1 MYLSLLLFLIL
12 SAIISYLFITYGFA
26 IANKFDF
33 TDKPDLERKKQSKAI
48 PKSGGVSI
56 WLAYVSLVTFLIFLG
71 ELNNQLTYVYTLLT
85 IISFCTLLGFLDDLF
100 ILSARLR
107 LAALFLLSLVAWE
120 NVAFLK
126 FTNNHSYL
134 NFLVFSL
141 GFILIINSFNLIDNS
156 DGSASL
162 TGLTITGVLITLNFF
177 QGENQ
182 INILLIPLFVSI
194 LVFLKFNWHPAR
206 IYLGDS
212 GAYLLGALIYI
223 LSLNLV
229 DSFLDLVAIFL
240 LFALPIFDT
249 LFVVYSRF
257 QNRIHIFTAGRDH
270 VAHKLVELGMSVP
283 KAAIIM
289 NICSLIP
296 ISISTIIF
304 LR

>member
-56 WLAYVSLVTFLIFLG
+56 WLVYVTLVTFLIYLG
-71 ELNNQLTYVYTLLT
+71 EFNSQLTYVYTLLT

-107 LAALFLLSLVAWE
+107 LGTLFLLSLVAWG

-126 FTNNHSYL
+126 FTDNYSYL
-134 NFLVFSL
+134 NFLAFSL
-141 GFILIINSFNLIDNS
+141 GFVLIINSFNLIDNS

-162 TGLTITGVLITLNFF
+162 TGLTITGALIILNFF

-194 LVFLKFNWHPAR
+194 LVFLKFNWNPAR
-206 IYLGDS
+206 VYLGDS

-229 DSFLDLVAIFL
+229 DSVIDLVAIFL

-296 ISISTIIF
+296 ISSSFFIF